1 VVHGRQPAGDALRV
15 AILPARSG
23 PNSWVYPT
31 AAIVVCVAGLI
42 ARLWQLNQAPNTFNA
57 DELVAIR
64 LAGQIFA
71 GHGPGVFVLDPN
83 GQLAISGY
91 LQALCLYLF
100 GDQAWV
106 VRLPAALL
114 GAAALPCFLLVAR
127 QLVRPWPALGATVL
141 YGSSIYSLSVARS
154 GWTNDFAAPLEL
166 LAIWLML
173 RSFTSERMA
182 LPLASGMAC
191 ALAAYGYAPFRL
203 LAAGMVP
210 TLVLTGGPTMHDRTR
225 RARRWLLG
233 YAPLICPLTIAL
245 ALQHDALRGYVAF
258 HQINSRLPEYP
269 PHTAAAWILIRQA
282 WTVVVG
288 LVLMIPGQVANL
300 DLEHVPV
307 GRWLLDGPAL
317 VLYWLGL
324 WRLAGYRRLDGGDPL
339 RRSGALWAWLL
350 VGQVLLAEVLVRD
363 SPSLHPAMAAYP
375 IYLLVCAQGLDALGR
390 LPFHGGWVVPA
401 ALVLV
406 SLIDSGRAYTGWV
419 NSPAA
424 MQARHLSGAPV
435 CVPSPHVLL
444 GPCLGGADPGLRY
457 RP

>member
-1 VVHGRQPAGDALRV
+1 MRAALHPPR
-15 AILPARSG
+15 ARSE
-23 PNSWVYPT
+23 PNSWVYPA
-31 AAIVVCVAGLI
+31 AAIVVCMAGLI
-42 ARLWQLNQAPNTFNA
+42 ARLWQLGQAPNTLNA

-64 LAGQIFA
+64 LAGRIFV
-71 GHGPGVFVLDPN
+71 GHGPGVLALDAN

-91 LQALCLYLF
+91 LQAFGLRLL

-106 VRLPAALL
+106 LRLPAALL

-173 RSFTSERMA
+173 RSLTSERRA

-203 LAAGMVP
+203 LAAGMAPVLL
-210 TLVLTGGPTMHDRTR
+210 LVGGADTHNRAR
-225 RARRWLLG
+225 RARRWVVG
-233 YAPLICPLTIAL
+233 YAPLVCPLVIAL
-245 ALQHDALRGYVAF
+245 AMQHDALRGYIAF

-269 PHTAAAWILIRQA
+269 PHTAAAWILARQA
-282 WTVVVG
+282 WAVVVG
-288 LVLMIPGQVANL
+288 LVLLVPGQVANL
-300 DLEHVPV
+300 DLEHVPA
-307 GRWLLDGPAL
+307 GRWLLDGPAIA
-317 VLYWLGL
+317 LYWLGL
-324 WRLAGYRRLDGGDPL
+324 WRLAGYRAFDRGDPL
-339 RRSGALWAWLL
+339 RRTGALWAWML
-350 VGQVLLAEVLVRD
+350 VGQVVLAEVLVRD

-375 IYLLVCAQGLDALGR
+375 VYLLVCAQGLDYLGR
-390 LPFHGGWVVPA
+390 IPFRGRWLLPA

-419 NSPAA
+419 NSTAA
-424 MQARHLSGAPV
+424 MQARRLSGAPF
-435 CVPSPHVLL
+435 CIPSPRLL
-444 GPCLGGADPGLRY
+444 RGPCQGGDDPIPRY